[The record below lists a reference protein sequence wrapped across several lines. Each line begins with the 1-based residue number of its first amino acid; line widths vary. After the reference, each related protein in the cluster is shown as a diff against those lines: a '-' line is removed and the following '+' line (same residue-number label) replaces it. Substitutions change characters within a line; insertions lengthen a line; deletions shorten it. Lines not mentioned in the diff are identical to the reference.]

1 MPMKPTPT
9 DDSKVFPCC
18 MPPRTDESGNFSGAI
33 LYPSSKRGEK
43 TNDPAV
49 MLMLCVMHVSVRVG
63 AAYPPLVE
71 VEA

>member
-1 MPMKPTPT
+1 MKPTTPT

-33 LYPSSKRGEK
+33 LYPSSKRGK
-43 TNDPAV
+43 NDPSV
-49 MLMLCVMHVSVRVG
+49 TLMLCIMHVSVQVG
-63 AAYPPLVE
+63 SPHPPLVE